1 MGSVASAGKFEFLT
15 PKHAI
20 THVIKLPGVATALL
34 QANVDVLEATRC
46 TDAQSE
52 AEQLLHQ
59 QVAARRTRGLS

>member
-1 MGSVASAGKFEFLT
+1 MASAGKFEFLT
-15 PKHAI
+15 PKPAMN
-20 THVIKLPGVATALL
+20 HVIKLPGAATVLL

-59 QVAARRTRGLS
+59 EVAARRTRGLS